1 MARGSVRQGWLSGE
15 GEGLYPSHVA
25 AERLLLIH
33 FNGPVRERLCEQLA
47 DVGYSARGVR
57 TIDDG
62 IDVLTRDSAFP
73 IVLVVA
79 CGDASRMRSAY
90 DELVESI
97 ALLQAESTTSQILLV
112 CDSSVDITWC
122 CHAINNGVAGFI
134 EYEDGGIPTE
144 RLQSRLDHALAR
156 YERAVADARRINDGT
171 LADRTG
177 IIGVSSG
184 MARILSQAARAA
196 EVSDAPVLIYGE
208 SGTGKQLLAEMVHRL
223 DSKRGHKSFLSVN
236 CAAITGSLAESALF
250 GHVKGAF
257 TGATEPRA
265 GYFRAAEGGTVFL
278 DEVGELCPTLQPKLL
293 RVLQEG
299 MVMPVGSDQEHAVDV
314 RVIAASNRRIPALVE
329 AGDFRL
335 DLYQRLNVIALDL
348 PPLHE
353 RQEDIP
359 LLVDFFVK
367 KYADLYGK
375 PVRRVDRRVYELLAD
390 TSLDGNVRELENTIR
405 RALAIK
411 DHGAEL
417 TLADLPASLI
427 ARHGQHLVE
436 QAPII
441 DKDTIKNAC
450 QLITSGRISLPEFI
464 EQCERLVLAHA
475 MKSNEMD
482 HTDLSKQLGVSTR
495 TLYNKRRKYG
505 L

>member
-1 MARGSVRQGWLSGE
+1 MH
-15 GEGLYPSHVA
+15 PSHVA

-33 FNGPVRERLCEQLA
+33 FNGPIRRSLCEQLTE
-47 DVGYSARGVR
+47 VGYDVRGVE
-57 TIDDG
+57 TIDNG
-62 IDVLTRDSAFP
+62 IGLLARDTAFP
-73 IVLVVA
+73 IILVVA
-79 CGDASRMRSAY
+79 SGDATRMRTAY
-90 DELVESI
+90 DELVEGI
-97 ALLQAESTTSQILLV
+97 ASLQSASSTSQILLV
-112 CDSSVDITWC
+112 CDSNVDIAWC

-134 EYEDGGIPTE
+134 EYDNDGIPDE
-144 RLQSRLDHALAR
+144 RLQSCLDHALAR
-156 YERAVADARRINDGT
+156 YERAVADARRIHDGS

-177 IIGVSSG
+177 IIGVSHG

-223 DSKRGHKSFLSVN
+223 DGKRSDKPFLSVN

-250 GHVKGAF
+250 GHVKGAY
-257 TGATEPRA
+257 TGATEPRS
-265 GYFRAAEGGTVFL
+265 GYFRAAVGGTVFL

-293 RVLQEG
+293 RIMQEG
-299 MVMPVGSDQEHAVDV
+299 MVMPVGSDREHSVDV

-335 DLYQRLNVIALDL
+335 DLYQRLNVISLEL
-348 PPLHE
+348 PPLRE
-353 RQEDIP
+353 RRDDIP

-367 KYADLYGK
+367 KYANLYGK
-375 PVRRVDRRVYELLAD
+375 PIEHIDRRVYELLTD
-390 TSLDGNVRELENTIR
+390 TSLEGNVRELENTIR

-411 DHGAEL
+411 DHGVEL
-417 TLADLPASLI
+417 TLADLPASLL
-427 ARHGQHLVE
+427 ARHGRQMVE
-436 QAPII
+436 QAPVI
-441 DKDTIKNAC
+441 DTETIKNAC
-450 QLITSGRISLPEFI
+450 QLITTGRLTLPEFI
-464 EQCERLVLAHA
+464 EQCERLVLAHT

-482 HTDLSKQLGVSTR
+482 HADLSRQLGVSTR